1 MGNNEEAADTMIESA
16 KGKQNST
23 KTKQNS
29 TKEGEYFDSLVLF
42 MKDKILTTL
51 SIVFVTFSILSN
63 DSTNHVSIK
72 QLIYILLGMAIFFLV
87 SGLFEL
93 VYKIILHGTNHNYA
107 DIIIAFITCFMY
119 SVLLYVTIIYIVLQ
133 YKIINKKKFKSKI
146 D

>member
-1 MGNNEEAADTMIESA
+1 MGEDMNKGTENILDAARDT
-16 KGKQNST
+16 
-23 KTKQNS
+23 QNS